1 MKVIELL
8 ETRLRSLGVSRVYGS
23 ALGGLQH
30 VDVPAADLA
39 VLLADAD
46 GRIGHWDGSGRLGAA
61 LLDGPILHLSSCPG
75 GMAPLLTVRSV
86 DELFDALADPP
97 GMTLPGT
104 LALHLDLDLDQ
115 TAEPQAAIREPQRQ
129 PVMKLDPSMA
139 SLNIVVVVG
148 PGVVRTGS
156 VDELREF
163 ARTSGFGVLNSWG
176 AKGVERW
183 DSPFHFGTAGLQE
196 RDLQLAGLTSADVI
210 LVSGVDP
217 DELPL
222 DALGNLL
229 IQEVPPTH
237 LGALTVGWKPSR
249 ELPVR
254 PPLYQAISSVVIP
267 MYESADVP
275 LSGPRAALHL
285 SGALPERGIVV
296 ADPGAAGFWIA
307 RTLPTSFPGSVCV
320 PATFIAGFAA
330 AAALVCALEKRPC
343 LAVSDQID
351 SVDGIDETS
360 AAVLELA
367 ESLGLPVSLQLWGR
381 DGHLDSSTAH
391 VEMLAAALAAD
402 AVRIDEVPVDVD
414 DVDALE
420 AAAGPLI
427 AWQEPERGTQDRNAF
442 S

>member
-1 MKVIELL
+1 MTESVKLAELL

-23 ALGGLQH
+23 DLGGLEH
-30 VDVPAADLA
+30 VAVDDPDLA

-61 LLDGPILHLSSCPG
+61 LLDGPILHLSSRPG
-75 GMAPLLTVRSV
+75 GLAPLQRVTSAV
-86 DELFDALADPP
+86 ELFDALADPP
-97 GMTLPGT
+97 GMILPGT

-115 TAEPQAAIREPQRQ
+115 DVSPEVAQREPVRR

-139 SLNIVVVVG
+139 SLRMVVVVG

-156 VDELREF
+156 VDGLKEM
-163 ARTSGFGVLNSWG
+163 ARTSGFGVVNSWG

-196 RDLQLAGLTSADVI
+196 RDLELADLASADVVI
-210 LVSGVDP
+210 VSGVDP
-217 DELPL
+217 AELSL
-222 DALGNLL
+222 DSFQSLL
-229 IQEVPPTH
+229 VQEVPPTH
-237 LGALTVGWKPSR
+237 LGALTAGWKPAR
-249 ELPVR
+249 KLPER
-254 PPLYQAISSVVIP
+254 PPLYDVISSVVTP
-267 MYESADVP
+267 MYESAAVP
-275 LSGPRAALHL
+275 LTGPRAALHL
-285 SGALPERGIVV
+285 SGALPERGVVV

-343 LAVSDQID
+343 LAVSDQIG
-351 SVDGIDETS
+351 SVEGIDETS
-360 AAVLELA
+360 AAILELA
-367 ESLGLPVSLQLWGR
+367 EGLGLPVALQLWGP

-391 VEMLAAALAAD
+391 VEMLSASLETD
-402 AVRIDEVPVDVD
+402 QVRIDEVPVDVEN
-414 DVDALE
+414 VQALE
-420 AAAGPLI
+420 AVAGELT
-427 AWQEPERGTQDRNAF
+427 AWLAD